1 MTQRARQVQLVEYP
15 VGEVTPAHF
24 VTVEVEVPEP
34 QPGQVLVRNTF
45 TSVDPGMRLRL
56 RESGPAG
63 YFNSFPLNAAM
74 DDIWAVGEV
83 IESRADGFEAGDAV
97 WHAKGWRDYAI
108 VTAGEPALAG
118 IATLARI
125 DTSVA
130 PAEKYLGPLGAMGVT
145 AYAGIIDAAELR
157 EGDIVWVSAAAGA
170 VGSLAAQIA
179 KLRGHRVIGSAG
191 SEEKVRYLLDE
202 LGLDAAFNYRDR
214 PVVDRLR
221 EAAPDGI
228 DVYFDNVGG
237 DHLEAALATLRPW
250 GRAALCGAIS
260 EYESVGPTPGPEQP
274 VPGHGEQPH
283 TAGISRQRLP
293 APSARRGARARR
305 LAGRGPAALPRDDH
319 RRPGSRA
326 RGAHAGAVRGH
337 HRQGAR
343 AGRLGARR
351 AARASP
357 DPPIRPLC
365 ARRVACAWPAAKPAA
380 RNRRRPGN
388 APRRTRGCRPA
399 TGHRPAG
406 TNARR
411 SCTTRESRG

>member
-15 VGEVTPAHF
+15 VGELTADHF
-24 VTVEVEVPEP
+24 VMVEVDVPDP

-63 YFNSFPLNAAM
+63 YFNSFPLQAAM

-83 IESRADGFEAGDAV
+83 VESRAEGFEAGDTV

-118 IATLARI
+118 IATLAQI

-145 AYAGIIDAAELR
+145 AYAGLIDAAQLR
-157 EGDIVWVSAAAGA
+157 EGDIVWISAAAGA

-191 SEEKVRYLLDE
+191 SESKVRYLLHE
-202 LGLDAAFNYRDR
+202 LGLDAAFNYHDGS
-214 PVVDRLR
+214 VVERLR

-250 GRAALCGAIS
+250 GRVALCGAIS
-260 EYESVGPTPGPEQP
+260 EYESVGPATGPSNLFQA
-274 VPGHGEQPH
+274 
-283 TAGISRQRLP
+283 TANNLTLRGFRGSAYQHRLP
-293 APSARRGARARR
+293 DVVRELGGW
-305 LAGRGPAALPRDDH
+305 LAE
-319 RRPGSRA
+319 
-326 RGAHAGAVRGH
+326 
-337 HRQGAR
+337 
-343 AGRLGARR
+343 GRLRYRETIIDGLER
-351 AARASP
+351 APEA
-357 DPPIRPLC
+357 LM
-365 ARRVACAWPAAKPAA
+365 RVLS
-380 RNRRRPGN
+380 GG
-388 APRRTRGCRPA
+388 T
-399 TGHRPAG
+399 TGKALVRVG
-406 TNARR
+406 
-411 SCTTRESRG
+411 

>member
-1 MTQRARQVQLVEYP
+1 MTQRARQVQLVKYP
-15 VGEVTPAHF
+15 VGEVTAEHF

-34 QPGQVLVRNTF
+34 QAGQVLVRNTF

-83 IESRADGFEAGDAV
+83 IESRAEGFEAGDAV

-108 VTAGEPALAG
+108 VAAGEPALAG

-170 VGSLAAQIA
+170 VGSLVAQIA

-191 SEEKVRYLLDE
+191 SAEKVRYLLDE
-202 LGLDAAFNYRDR
+202 LELDAAFNYRDR

-228 DVYFDNVGG
+228 DVYFDSVGG

-260 EYESVGPTPGPEQP
+260 EYEAVGSTPGPSNLFQA
-274 VPGHGEQPH
+274 
-283 TAGISRQRLP
+283 TANNLTLRGFRGSAYQHRLP
-293 APSARRGARARR
+293 
-305 LAGRGPAALPRDDH
+305 DV
-319 RRPGSRA
+319 
-326 RGAHAGAVRGH
+326 VRELG
-337 HRQGAR
+337 GWLTE
-343 AGRLGARR
+343 GRLRYHETIIDGLDHAPE
-351 AARASP
+351 A
-357 DPPIRPLC
+357 LM
-365 ARRVACAWPAAKPAA
+365 RVLS
-380 RNRRRPGN
+380 GN
-388 APRRTRGCRPA
+388 T
-399 TGHRPAG
+399 TGKALVRVG
-406 TNARR
+406 
-411 SCTTRESRG
+411 